1 MNRSPRSTM
10 KTLSKILGPLALGL
24 TIVPA
29 ILFASHTIDDALLK
43 GLMLAG
49 CVLWFVA
56 APKFMSGGSE

>member
-1 MNRSPRSTM
+1 M
-10 KTLSKILGPLALGL
+10 KTLSKILGPLALAL

-29 ILFASHTIDDALLK
+29 ILFAAHAIDDSTLK

-56 APKFMSGGSE
+56 APQFMSGGSQ

>member
-1 MNRSPRSTM
+1 M
-10 KTLSKILGPLALGL
+10 KTLFKILGPLALAL

-29 ILFASHTIDDALLK
+29 ILFAVKVIDDATLK
-43 GLMLAG
+43 GLMLGG